1 MTSQKLLGFFSK
13 EFFKCVGQSLV
24 LIQYATELPV
34 T

>member
-24 LIQYATELPV
+24 LIQMPLNCL
-34 T
+34 